1 MLHALAGLAPSTFS
15 LGIQEGSTDD
25 EEETVPVTSQLCKW
39 NVPQKRKDSAMPMS
53 TAVFEKHYYSKP
65 VKRRLK
71 SLDEFDPRP
80 PEFRGTVASRL
91 PTLLNNIRG
100 QQLCISLLF
109 DEKCQYKP
117 DEDKVLSGQ
126 TSSDVN
132 VPNLTNLKQTISA
145 FKESLRLNDDQIRE
159 IEQATEVVSS

>member
-1 MLHALAGLAPSTFS
+1 M
-15 LGIQEGSTDD
+15 
-25 EEETVPVTSQLCKW
+25 
-39 NVPQKRKDSAMPMS
+39 
-53 TAVFEKHYYSKP
+53 
-65 VKRRLK
+65 
-71 SLDEFDPRP
+71 
-80 PEFRGTVASRL
+80 
-91 PTLLNNIRG
+91 
-100 QQLCISLLF
+100 
-109 DEKCQYKP
+109 P